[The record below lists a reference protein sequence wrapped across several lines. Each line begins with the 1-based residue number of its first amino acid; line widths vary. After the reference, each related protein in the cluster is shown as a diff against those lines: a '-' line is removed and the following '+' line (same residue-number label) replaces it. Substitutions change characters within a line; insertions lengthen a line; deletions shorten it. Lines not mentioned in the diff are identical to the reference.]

1 MAIDEFLCR
10 DLTITEQMALASL
23 AQHPGFEILT
33 KLMDEACIQA
43 REKIVLLDPTEDKFQ
58 EKLISLQNM
67 ARAVNKFV
75 STLRKSVLTHINAAI
90 LQQNESE
97 IEEMTNAQAEEVL
110 NTVRRL
116 S

>member
-1 MAIDEFLCR
+1 MALDEFLCR
-10 DLTITEQMALASL
+10 DLSIAEQMALANL
-23 AQHPGFEILT
+23 AQHPGFDVLT
-33 KLMDEACIQA
+33 KLMDEACIKS
-43 REKIVLLDPTEDKFQ
+43 REKIVMLDPTEDKFQ
-58 EKLISLQNM
+58 EKLVSLQNM
-67 ARAVNKFV
+67 ARAINQFV